1 MNTVHGTRRQQPCLI
16 NLISII
22 YTKIT
27 EPCFYFESSL
37 HETNRVMPDRAQT
50 SSDGIHPL
58 TNGACAPAYDIWL
71 SRLKEFSPQLAEFSL
86 HAEKPTP
93 NLKYLG
99 FACWNTGAFMAEWSM
114 LFVFIQ
120 QEPNDAENSTER
132 AGHRIEHIRP
142 APFFVSVKS
151 YNFKSFDAAPVA
163 LTLNT
168 SA

>member
-1 MNTVHGTRRQQPCLI
+1 
-16 NLISII
+16 
-22 YTKIT
+22 
-27 EPCFYFESSL
+27 
-37 HETNRVMPDRAQT
+37 MPGRAQT

-58 TNGACAPAYDIWL
+58 TNGACAPAYDIL
-71 SRLKEFSPQLAEFSL
+71 TFQAKGICASAGRVLTSC
-86 HAEKPTP
+86 EKPTL

-132 AGHRIEHIRP
+132 AGRRIEHIRP

-151 YNFKSFDAAPVA
+151 HNFKSFDAAPVA